1 MATTTANWLTGR
13 ATDWL
18 PDCRAVSLTLY
29 TSVVCLCVLYPP
41 GRRIQFAAEAE
52 NWCQRR
58 NGANSLTHKFL
69 AVKIALMNT
78 RHGKPRRHK
87 ANSSR
92 LDFLQF
98 SFGFLH
104 AGPAIHSFIVWPRV
118 NSRVHFKR
126 QRNPQPISKEI
137 RKVAETIYLINL
149 PALG

>member
-1 MATTTANWLTGR
+1 M
-13 ATDWL
+13 
-18 PDCRAVSLTLY
+18 
-29 TSVVCLCVLYPP
+29 
-41 GRRIQFAAEAE
+41 
-52 NWCQRR
+52 
-58 NGANSLTHKFL
+58 THKFL

-78 RHGKPRRHK
+78 SHDNPRRHK

-104 AGPAIHSFIVWPRV
+104 AGPAIYSFIVWARV

-149 PALG
+149 PALASSEIPLKIINRKGEEENVRWKQKLKPKAYEMFAGEPP